1 MLKGWSRVLK
11 AAVDA
16 GLMVDFKSCE
26 PVVFR
31 EMGLGYAMIMVSLK
45 DRAEAMAFVLFPCAF
60 GKQM

>member
-31 EMGLGYAMIMVSLK
+31 EMGLGYAMIMVSLN
-45 DRAEAMAFVLFPCAF
+45 DRAEAMAFVLFP
-60 GKQM
+60 